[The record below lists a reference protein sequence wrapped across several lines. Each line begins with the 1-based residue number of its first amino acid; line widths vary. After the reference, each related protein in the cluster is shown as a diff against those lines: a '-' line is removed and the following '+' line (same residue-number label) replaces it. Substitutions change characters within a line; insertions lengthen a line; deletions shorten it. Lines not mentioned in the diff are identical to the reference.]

1 TGTFIDFYQN
11 FDRILLSET
20 SVWFG
25 GENRESLYKRTAKK
39 TLDIP
44 VRPWGES
51 RKFMMRHLVF
61 GGKLP
66 AFLGFDRGPITGI
79 GGRATIHQGQIYR
92 SGNRDT
98 TFFRSYRIVSDLSI
112 DDCRSNIA
120 GGPSDRRFSKWY
132 VSDLENWKNGK
143 YKTLSVKDSRE
154 RLPFK

>member
-1 TGTFIDFYQN
+1 
-11 FDRILLSET
+11 
-20 SVWFG
+20 
-25 GENRESLYKRTAKK
+25 
-39 TLDIP
+39 
-44 VRPWGES
+44 
-51 RKFMMRHLVF
+51 MMRHLVF

-92 SGNRDT
+92 SDTRDT
-98 TFFRSYRIVSDLSI
+98 TFFPSYRIVSDLSI

-132 VSDLENWKNGK
+132 VSDLENWQKGD
-143 YKTLSVKDSRE
+143 YKTLSINDNQK